1 MIGVVSLR
9 NIYTMSFVCTNTV
22 NFNLREKQ
30 KYFHDFALLNFP
42 LSILFLF
49 FFLTFLLCSS
59 QRIKNASRVV

>member
-1 MIGVVSLR
+1 
-9 NIYTMSFVCTNTV
+9 MSFVCTNTV

-30 KYFHDFALLNFP
+30 KYSHDFALLNFP